1 MVVSVSCNQ
10 HLSHACGI
18 ESAAPKI
25 LKVWEVE
32 SVGCSSLREFPVKE
46 TCCLVAGRDQE
57 MKAVAGIRHAILM
70 FKTL

>member
-1 MVVSVSCNQ
+1 MVVSCNQ

-18 ESAAPKI
+18 ESTPPKI
-25 LKVWEVE
+25 LKVCEVE

-46 TCCLVAGRDQE
+46 TSCLVAGRDQE
-57 MKAVAGIRHAILM
+57 MKPVTRIRYAVLK